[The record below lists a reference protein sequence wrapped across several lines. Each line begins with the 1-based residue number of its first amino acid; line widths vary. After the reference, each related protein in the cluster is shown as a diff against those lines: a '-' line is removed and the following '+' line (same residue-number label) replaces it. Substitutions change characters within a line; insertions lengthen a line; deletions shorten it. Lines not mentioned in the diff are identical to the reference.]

1 MPQPLRKAFPKFK
14 GPLHADGAS
23 YRADLAQHAM
33 RLVTDWTNLDVILS
47 RVFVCM
53 LGSNP
58 KPGALIFNALS
69 GTNAKRDALG
79 AVARHALTPEQHK
92 LLMAIMSIYG
102 KVSKQRNRVVHDVW
116 MWSPELPDVVLL
128 CDPAD
133 FMLHHATVI
142 EQRSAPV
149 SSAPIDDQKGTAIF
163 PGISIYKQDDLHAI
177 RSRIS
182 SLDNWLRR
190 FLLAIDWAPVNQTTL
205 TPDLVLQRL
214 SATPELRVILD
225 RDERSLRST
234 QPVRLQSP
242 DTTPPQSPEDGPA

>member
-14 GPLHADGAS
+14 GPLHDDGAS

-116 MWSPELPDVVLL
+116 RWSPELPDVVLL

-149 SSAPIDDQKGTAIF
+149 SSAPIDDQKGTAIHVEVDS
-163 PGISIYKQDDLHAI
+163 GELTLMLEGLDLRHARRQHRWYRAPLAREHAREHARESRATA
-177 RSRIS
+177 RSS
-182 SLDNWLRR
+182 
-190 FLLAIDWAPVNQTTL
+190 
-205 TPDLVLQRL
+205 
-214 SATPELRVILD
+214 
-225 RDERSLRST
+225 
-234 QPVRLQSP
+234 
-242 DTTPPQSPEDGPA
+242 